1 MKVGGAGPISG
12 VRPTTRRADRG
23 VRTEKGATSVRSVA
37 DTVSIFGI
45 PEDEMTPRVRSAIMR
60 LMTEVDRLRV
70 EMEHTLRRLGETERL
85 ANLDPLAPI
94 SNRRAFVRELT
105 RMIAFTDRYG
115 TPSSLIYMDLN
126 DLKAINDR
134 YGHAAGDAAIVHF
147 ARVLLENVR
156 ESDFVGR
163 LGGDEFGV
171 ILVQADENTARKKA
185 EVLSAKIMAAPFEW
199 QGNRIELGFAHGV
212 YSFRQGEDA
221 DRAMAE
227 ADKAM
232 YERKRDMKSSK

>member
-12 VRPTTRRADRG
+12 VKPTTRRAGRG
-23 VRTEKGATSVRSVA
+23 ERTAKDAKSVRSVA

-45 PEDEMTPRVRSAIMR
+45 PEDEMTPRVRSAIMQ
-60 LMTEVDRLRV
+60 LMAEVDRLRV
-70 EMEHTLRRLGETERL
+70 EMEHTLRRLSETERL

-105 RMIAFTDRYG
+105 RMIAFAERYG
-115 TPSSLIYMDLN
+115 TQSSLIYMDLN

-134 YGHAAGDAAIVHF
+134 YGHAAGDAALVHF

-156 ESDFVGR
+156 ESDIVGR

-171 ILVQADENTARKKA
+171 LLVQSDEKTARKKA
-185 EVLSAKIMAAPFEW
+185 EVLSAKITATPFEW
-199 QGNRIELGFAHGV
+199 QGKRIELGFAHGV

-232 YERKRDMKSSK
+232 YEQKRGMKSTK